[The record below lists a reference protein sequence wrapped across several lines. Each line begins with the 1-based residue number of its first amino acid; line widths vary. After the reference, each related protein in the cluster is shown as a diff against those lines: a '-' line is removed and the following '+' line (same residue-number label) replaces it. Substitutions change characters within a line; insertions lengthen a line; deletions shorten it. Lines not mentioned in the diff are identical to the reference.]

1 MGSSRRKESA
11 SGRKTNTI
19 KLMLQDIPD
28 FLGSAERVG
37 ASLVDEVGGD
47 GVTEVGT
54 TSKGDSVAAAPV
66 GDDIG
71 VAAGGGIGKGN
82 PTPGG
87 GIGILANGFDDPG
100 LLDCAIDFNICCI
113 AYLLTLLAPNEKIA
127 ESPTP
132 TPIQSRGDPI
142 YVVVGPVAVVVLST

>member
-11 SGRKTNTI
+11 SGRETNTI
-19 KLMLQDIPD
+19 KLILEDIPD

-71 VAAGGGIGKGN
+71 VDAGGGIGKGN

-100 LLDCAIDFNICCI
+100 LLDCVIDFSICCI
-113 AYLLTLLAPNEKIA
+113 AYLCKTSIQEFDSILCIPHPAHLCMLLLP
-127 ESPTP
+127 SPAKLLKP
-132 TPIQSRGDPI
+132 ACP
-142 YVVVGPVAVVVLST
+142 